1 MYLADKKIEDSN
13 FSFIY
18 IKYSDKPL
26 NMQEKVEC
34 DKQLARHS
42 NWTPAL
48 MESAGSKADRLLSL
62 GQVKLRKQIGTRSNQ
77 LAQSIDSENSRFSPS
92 IT

>member
-1 MYLADKKIEDSN
+1 MYLADKKIEDSK
-13 FSFIY
+13 FSLIY
-18 IKYSDKPL
+18 IKHPDKPL
-26 NMQEKVEC
+26 NMQEKDEC

-48 MESAGSKADRLLSL
+48 MESAGSRADRLLSL

-77 LAQSIDSENSRFSPS
+77 SAQSINLGHSRFPPS
-92 IT
+92 IA